1 MIPIERQCALLGIS
15 RSAYYYQ
22 PVEID
27 PMDLTLM
34 KKIDEQYTRTP
45 FYGVLRMTAWLR
57 RGGHRVNP
65 KRVRRLMRLMGL
77 KAIYPIPNLSCAAA
91 AHPKYPY
98 C

>member
-34 KKIDEQYTRTP
+34 KKIDEQYTP
-45 FYGVLRMTAWLR
+45 DPLLRCLENDRLVEKR
-57 RGGHRVNP
+57 RPSGQSQAG
-65 KRVRRLMRLMGL
+65 
-77 KAIYPIPNLSCAAA
+77 AAA
-91 AHPKYPY
+91 DASDGA
-98 C
+98 